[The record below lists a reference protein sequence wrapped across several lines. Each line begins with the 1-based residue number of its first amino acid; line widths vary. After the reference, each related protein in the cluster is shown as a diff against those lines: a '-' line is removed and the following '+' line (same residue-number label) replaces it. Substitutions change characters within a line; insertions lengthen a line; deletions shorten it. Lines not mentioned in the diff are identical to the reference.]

1 MTKRKYTNRSY
12 LDAMEKKVL
21 VFDGAMGTSLQLQN
35 LTAEHFGGEQYNGCN
50 DYLVISYPEAVEKVH
65 RSFLDVGVDVLE
77 TDTFRSNRLTMAEY
91 GLQDRIIEINMAAA
105 QLARRLADEYS
116 TKETSY
122 EIQDTEGNTQLVTR
136 NSYPRFVAGS
146 IGPSG
151 KLPST
156 NDPELSN
163 VTYDELIATF
173 AEQAEGLIRGG
184 VDVLL
189 IETSQDIL
197 EVKAAITGIHQAF
210 EKTQI
215 YLPIQAQVTLD
226 TTGRMLLG
234 TDINAS
240 LTILEG
246 MGIDVI
252 GLNCST
258 GPEHMREPIRF
269 LGENATLPVSCIP
282 NAGLPLNVD
291 GQAVYPLEPEPYAN
305 DMFEFITKHHVR
317 VVGGCCGTTPAH
329 LKLLVDKLTNYQ
341 LPIRQP
347 LQSTPQLASAMS
359 AIAMRQEPAPT
370 LLGERCN
377 AQGSRKFKKLLLEE
391 DYDGILD
398 IARDQ
403 VAGGAHA
410 LDISV
415 AVTERAD
422 EGEQMRKVIKK
433 LQMGVDVRLVIDS
446 TEVDVLEIALQT
458 APGRCLINSTHL
470 ESGREKADKIFAL
483 AKKYNAAVIVLT
495 IDENGMAKT
504 AQRKYEVA
512 QRIYDIAV
520 NDHGLKAEDLV
531 FDDLTFT
538 LATGDVEFIDSAK
551 ETIEGIRLIEE
562 KLPGVMTS
570 LGVSNL
576 SFGFAPQA
584 RPALNSV
591 MLYHCVQV
599 GLDMAIVNAA
609 HVKPYAEIDQEERD
623 LCEDLI
629 FNRRED
635 ALQRF
640 IQHFE
645 NVEIST
651 DTTAD
656 PTEGMTSEQK
666 LHWKILHR
674 FKDGVEADID
684 EIINRSLTPSPS
696 PVGEGDSLPSPSGR
710 RVGDE
715 GKPRKYNPRLP
726 DELKERIRE
735 LRKNSTEAEQL
746 MWKILRN
753 RGFHDAKFRRQH
765 PKEGFILDFYCHEA
779 KLCVELD
786 GSQHNEDEQVKYDEE
801 RTKILLER
809 KGIKV
814 IRFWNSDILN
824 KTEEV
829 LNVLWDLLDERLPAN
844 TLTPNPSPVGEGDS
858 DSLLPVGEG
867 LGMRESKHNIAV
879 HTLNN
884 VLLPAM
890 KEVGDKFGAGELILP
905 FVLQSAEV
913 MKKTVA
919 HLENYLEKMEGVTK
933 GTVVIA
939 TVYGDVHDIGKNLVK
954 TILANNG
961 YTVVDLGKQVPAET
975 IITKAVENNATAI
988 GLSALL
994 VSTSKQMPLIVNE
1007 LHRRGHKFPVLIGGA
1022 AINRRFGRRILQT
1035 ETNEEFYEA
1044 GVFYCKDAFE
1054 GLETMDEL
1062 IDQTKRP
1069 ALLLKVRKEAE
1080 FELGR
1085 ASQKEQS
1092 SVAGQR
1098 SNVKPNPIS
1107 LPKKLGQQI
1116 VKQMPLEIV
1125 LKHLNINEL
1134 YRLSWGAK
1142 NTHGEAW
1149 DKMKKDFDARLESM
1163 TKDALRSKWLKPQGV
1178 YGYFACQ
1185 ADGDD
1190 LILYEDAT
1198 GKKELTRFSFPRQP
1212 YDEHLCLSDYYA
1224 SVESGQ
1230 LDVVALQVVT
1240 VGQEASDKFDKMQAA
1255 NDYTEAYFTHG
1266 LAVQAAEATANYLH
1280 EHIRKE
1286 LGIGEKQG
1294 KRYSWGYPAIPELE
1308 DHFKV
1313 FKLLPAVE
1321 SELGMSLSVSGQ
1333 LIPEQSTAA
1342 IIVHHPQAKYYSVGE
1357 SRVEQLMK

>member
-1 MTKRKYTNRSY
+1 MTQRKYTNRSY

-91 GLQDRIIEINMAAA
+91 KLQDRIIEINIAAA
-105 QLARRLADEYS
+105 SLAKRLTNEYAEK
-116 TKETSY
+116 TG
-122 EIQDTEGNTQLVTR
+122 Q
-136 NSYPRFVAGS
+136 PRFVAGS

-210 EKTQI
+210 EKTQM

-305 DMFEFITKHHVR
+305 DMFEFVTKHNISI
-317 VVGGCCGTTPAH
+317 VGGCCGTTPAH
-329 LKLLVDKLTNYQ
+329 LKLLVEKLNNH
-341 LPIRQP
+341 PHPKRP

-359 AIAMRQEPAPT
+359 AIAMQQQPAPT

-433 LQMGVDVRLVIDS
+433 LQMGVDVPLVIDS

-684 EIINRSLTPSPS
+684 EIINREPTGQRSA
-696 PVGEGDSLPSPSGR
+696 R
-710 RVGDE
+710 
-715 GKPRKYNPRLP
+715 
-726 DELKERIRE
+726 
-735 LRKNSTEAEQL
+735 
-746 MWKILRN
+746 
-753 RGFHDAKFRRQH
+753 
-765 PKEGFILDFYCHEA
+765 HE
-779 KLCVELD
+779 V
-786 GSQHNEDEQVKYDEE
+786 
-801 RTKILLER
+801 
-809 KGIKV
+809 
-814 IRFWNSDILN
+814 
-824 KTEEV
+824 
-829 LNVLWDLLDERLPAN
+829 
-844 TLTPNPSPVGEGDS
+844 
-858 DSLLPVGEG
+858 
-867 LGMRESKHNIAV
+867 AV
-879 HTLNN
+879 HTLNT

-1007 LHRRGHKFPVLIGGA
+1007 LHRRKLSFPVLIGGA

-1035 ETNEEFYEA
+1035 EDNQEFYES

-1054 GLETMDEL
+1054 GLETMDVL
-1062 IDQTKRP
+1062 IDNNKRP
-1069 ALLLKVRKEAE
+1069 ELLTKIRKESE
-1080 FELGR
+1080 MELGR
-1085 ASQKEQS
+1085 AAQKETVEAS
-1092 SVAGQR
+1092 GQR
-1098 SNVKPNPIS
+1098 SNIQPKPIA
-1107 LPKKLGQQI
+1107 LPAKLGQQV

-1125 LKHLNINEL
+1125 VKHLNINEL

-1185 ADGDD
+1185 ADGDN

-1198 GKKELTRFSFPRQP
+1198 GKKELTRFNFPRQP
-1212 YDEHLCLSDYYA
+1212 YDDHLALSDYYA

-1240 VGQEASDKFDKMQAA
+1240 VGQEASDKFDKLQAA

-1321 SELGMSLSVSGQ
+1321 SELGMTLSISGQ

-1357 SRVEQLMK
+1357 SRVEQLMR